1 MWEGKGKGEQEKEGG
16 QRKRDSTLLR
26 GPAAFQDISTCT
38 SRQVEATA
46 WQSRAGVWVPTEA
59 AGLGCKHL
67 AWGAVRSA
75 AHTALSGDTV

>member
-1 MWEGKGKGEQEKEGG
+1 MHMETG
-16 QRKRDSTLLR
+16 R
-26 GPAAFQDISTCT
+26 GHCLAKQGRNLGALVAA
-38 SRQVEATA
+38 
-46 WQSRAGVWVPTEA
+46 GTEA

>member
-1 MWEGKGKGEQEKEGG
+1 MGKE
-16 QRKRDSTLLR
+16 RKRKMEDRERESAHYSEVQQHFRTLAHAHGGGGHCLAKQGR
-26 GPAAFQDISTCT
+26 NLGAL
-38 SRQVEATA
+38 V
-46 WQSRAGVWVPTEA
+46 A